1 MKKVEIYFLS
11 AVKVVLWFER
21 ATKIQSLKVIYSRPD
36 SSSIEEEKSAD
47 KKQKIIAE
55 LLSREF
61 ETTSRIEKSTAPET
75 TTKKVITT
83 TTRYIW
89 VLLGRGTIRS
99 KGFLCGH
106 RNVKNGSK
114 MGFRVLE
121 SRSNLAQPI

>member
-1 MKKVEIYFLS
+1 M
-11 AVKVVLWFER
+11 
-21 ATKIQSLKVIYSRPD
+21 IYSRPD
-36 SSSIEEEKSAD
+36 SSKKEEEKSGD